1 MRLLCHPGPC
11 APSLSRFAR
20 NGKGFNNDGSPL
32 PKRRVALPGNE
43 IGRRFTQP
51 PIARLARF
59 FIGTLV
65 WLSVVPLAYAAESP
79 QDLLAEGRVDQAL
92 DILEHQI
99 HTSPTA
105 DAYNLLCRANF
116 ELGAWDA
123 GISACEKA
131 IALAP
136 DNGLYHLW
144 LGRIYGEKADR
155 AGFLSAA
162 GLAKKV
168 RAEFERAVELAPDSW
183 EARTDLAE
191 FYLEAPGIVGGGK
204 DKARAQADLIAPL
217 NPGMAHWVR
226 GRIAEKSKHPDDA
239 EQEYRVAIVASQGGA
254 RAWLNLAGFYH
265 HVNRLAEMDQAL
277 RKLESS
283 PLDHPGA
290 LVDGASILS
299 RTGRDY
305 PMAVRLLQRYFA
317 SSMVEEAPA
326 FKAHCLLGEVFE
338 KQGDRAAATEEY
350 RTALA
355 MAHTYRPAQEGLNRV
370 TRS

>member
-1 MRLLCHPGPC
+1 MSWTGPY
-11 APSLSRFAR
+11 ALHSRAFRSTTAVGFAR
-20 NGKGFNNDGSPL
+20 FL
-32 PKRRVALPGNE
+32 
-43 IGRRFTQP
+43 
-51 PIARLARF
+51 
-59 FIGTLV
+59 IGTSLA
-65 WLSVVPLAYAAESP
+65 LSILSMARAAESP
-79 QDLLAEGRVDQAL
+79 QELLAAGRVDQAL
-92 DILEHQI
+92 QILERQI
-99 HTSPTA
+99 QSAPTA
-105 DAYNLLCRANF
+105 EAYNLLCRAHF
-116 ELGAWDA
+116 ELGAWNS
-123 GISACEKA
+123 GIPACEKA
-131 IALAP
+131 AALAP

-168 RAEFERAVELAPDSW
+168 RNEFERAVELAPDSW

-191 FYLEAPGIVGGGK
+191 FYLEAPGVVGGGK
-204 DKARAQADLIAPL
+204 DKARAQANLIATL

-226 GRIAEKSKHPDDA
+226 GRIAEKSKDVDNA
-239 EQEYRVAIVASQGGA
+239 EQEYRVAIEASHGGA

-265 HVNRLAEMDQAL
+265 HMNRLQEMDQAL

-290 LVDGASILS
+290 LVDGASILL

-305 PMAVRLLQRYFA
+305 PLAARLLRRYFDSA
-317 SSMVEEAPA
+317 TVEEAPV

-338 KQGDRAAATEEY
+338 KQGDRTAAAEEY

-355 MAHTYRPAQEGLNRV
+355 MAHTYRPAQEGLKRV
-370 TRS
+370 TR